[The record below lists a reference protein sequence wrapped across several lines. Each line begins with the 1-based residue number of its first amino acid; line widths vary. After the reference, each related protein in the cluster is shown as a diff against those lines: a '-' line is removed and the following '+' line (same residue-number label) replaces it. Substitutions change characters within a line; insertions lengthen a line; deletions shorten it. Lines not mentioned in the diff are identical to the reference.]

1 MGWREHPDAPADGA
15 ELCVTSDI
23 PDGAC
28 HEVIYGEGFKKL
40 RIVAC
45 RDGDDVWAYVN
56 CCPHF
61 RLPLNGQSK
70 SFFIPATRQ
79 VMCAFHC
86 AIFRFEDGM
95 CIDGPAR
102 GLDLESVPVQIV
114 DGRVLIKP
122 AQGPGDPALERYAT

>member
-1 MGWREHPDAPADGA
+1 MD
-15 ELCVTSDI
+15 DI

-28 HEVIYGEGFKKL
+28 LEVIYGEDLKKL

-45 RDGDDVWAYVN
+45 RDGAAVWAYVN
-56 CCPHF
+56 SCPHF

-70 SFFIPATRQ
+70 SFFIPAPRQ

-102 GLDLESVPVQIV
+102 GLDLDSVSVAIEA
-114 DGRVLIKP
+114 GRVLIGNKQV
-122 AQGPGDPALERYAT
+122 AVEAVERSAL